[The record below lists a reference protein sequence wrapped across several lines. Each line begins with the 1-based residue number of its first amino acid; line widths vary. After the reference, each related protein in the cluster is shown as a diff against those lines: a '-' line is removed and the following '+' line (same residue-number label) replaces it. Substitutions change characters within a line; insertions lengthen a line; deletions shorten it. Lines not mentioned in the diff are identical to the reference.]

1 MTRPAIQLAAAAVV
15 MLGGAWLIAWWAVGV
30 VLVAIGVLLGVDAV
44 LRDDGRDA
52 ENAAQVKHQ
61 LADEV
66 LERYRRAK

>member
-1 MTRPAIQLAAAAVV
+1 MTRAGVHLALAALIALA
-15 MLGGAWLIAWWAVGV
+15 GAWLVGWWLVGLVLIVIAAC
-30 VLVAIGVLLGVDAV
+30 VATDAV

-52 ENAAQVKHQ
+52 ENVAQVKHQ

>member
-1 MTRPAIQLAAAAVV
+1 MTRPAIQLAAAAAV

-44 LRDDGRDA
+44 LRDDGRDI
-52 ENAAQVKHQ
+52 AQSKQQ